1 MIVLFKLLSLDF
13 LFYMPKICYNEC
25 INEKYKNV
33 RKCYIMIEYEE
44 LFKNFSKLGLDEK
57 RNKYNEEIIKIALLL
72 KSFLNERNLEL
83 IDMPYNYKSG
93 EDKKMSESD
102 LLNINFRDLY
112 IIKAELL
119 MLINCINEDRKQVL

>member
-1 MIVLFKLLSLDF
+1 
-13 LFYMPKICYNEC
+13 
-25 INEKYKNV
+25 
-33 RKCYIMIEYEE
+33 MIEYEE

-83 IDMPYNYKSG
+83 IDIPYNYKSG